1 MRTLAPLVLLFV
13 AGCGPVAEAP
23 ARGPSAGAS
32 VDGVPQVAAAT
43 VEARVHAR
51 TNEARRREGVGA
63 VAADAA
69 LARVARR
76 HSADMAARGFFD
88 HAAPDGSDVNA
99 RAARDGLTCRVHAG
113 DRTLVGFAE
122 NLAQVWTYG
131 RWRETRSV
139 AGVRRTYEA
148 RSADEVAA
156 QTVDGWLASPGH
168 RRNLLA
174 PPATREGVGVTVRP
188 DGAVYVT
195 QILC

>member
-1 MRTLAPLVLLFV
+1 MRAAPLVALLLV

-23 ARGPSAGAS
+23 ARGPSAGVEERIPS
-32 VDGVPQVAAAT
+32 VSPAE

-51 TNEARRREGVGA
+51 TNAARRRAGL
-63 VAADAA
+63 AALSSDPA

-76 HSADMAARGFFD
+76 HSADMAARDFFA
-88 HAAPDGSDVNA
+88 HTAPGGADVNA
-99 RAARDGLTCRVHAG
+99 RAARDGLACRVRAG

-131 RWRETRSV
+131 RWRETRSA

-148 RSADEVAA
+148 RSADGVAA
-156 QTVDGWLASPGH
+156 ETVDGWLDSPGH

-174 PPATREGVGVTVRP
+174 RHATREGIGVAVRP

-195 QILC
+195 QVLC